1 MITECDVFIIG
12 GGINGTGI
20 ARDASGRGQKVVL
33 VEKNDLAGATS
44 SASTKLIHGGLRYLE
59 HYEFGLVRES
69 LQERERLWSI
79 APHLISAMRF
89 VLPHHSELRP
99 AWLVRLGLFLY
110 DHIGGRKRLPATQTL
125 SMASHSTGEILQ
137 TRFKKA
143 FEYSDCWV
151 DDARLVVANAM
162 SASELGAKILTRT
175 EFKEASRV
183 NGCWLI
189 KTRDENGVDQSFE
202 AKAIVNA
209 AGAWVKPILA
219 SCNSVK
225 VSKSTT
231 LLVKGSH
238 IVVPKLYD
246 HGYSYTFQ
254 SGDGRVIFVI
264 PYEDDFTLIGTT
276 DQPYEEDLSEVSIS
290 DEEATYLC
298 QQVSGYLKKPLRPED
313 VVWSYSG
320 VRPLYNDGS
329 GKTAE
334 ATRDYV
340 LEVDALDNKAPI
352 LTIFGGKITTYRRLA
367 EDVLKKLEP
376 HLDYSRG
383 AWTATEALAG
393 GNISNDSPAT
403 IDPADAMQRFA
414 KNLITAYPGLQASM
428 LKRLALSYGNRVH
441 TLLSGVSTSDDL
453 GLHFGADLYE
463 REVQYLMKQEWAKSG
478 DDILWRRSKLGLR
491 LTPQQRGSVSQ
502 YVRNELGY

>member
-1 MITECDVFIIG
+1 MSTECDLFVIG

-20 ARDASGRGQKVVL
+20 ARDASGRGQTVVL

-69 LQERERLWSI
+69 LLERERLWAI

-89 VLPHHSELRP
+89 ILPHHRELRP

-110 DHIGGRKRLPATQTL
+110 DHIGGRKRLPASKTL
-125 SMASHSTGEILQ
+125 SLAEHPMGQLLKPQ
-137 TRFKKA
+137 FKKG

-151 DDARLVVANAM
+151 DDARLVVANAQ
-162 SASELGAKILTRT
+162 SAAELGAEILTRT
-175 EFKEASRV
+175 EFVSADRHGDFWE
-183 NGCWLI
+183 I
-189 KTRDENGVDQSFE
+189 KTCDQSGNDGHYR

-219 SCNSVK
+219 SCTSV
-225 VSKSTT
+225 VNSKSTT

-238 IVVPKLYD
+238 IIVPKLYE
-246 HGYSYTFQ
+246 HHYSYTFQ

-264 PYEDDFTLIGTT
+264 PYENEFTLIGTT
-276 DQPYEEDLSEVSIS
+276 DQPYDADLTDVNITEEE
-290 DEEATYLC
+290 TQYLC
-298 QQVSGYLKKPLRPED
+298 EQVSDYLKTPVKPGE

-340 LEVDALDNKAPI
+340 LETDTSGDDAPI

-376 HLDYSRG
+376 HLKYTRG
-383 AWTATEALAG
+383 SWTAKEALTG
-393 GNISNDSPAT
+393 GHISNGPLDA
-403 IDPADAMQRFA
+403 IDPADVMRRFTDG
-414 KNLITAYPGLQASM
+414 LIAVYPELPSS
-428 LKRLALSYGNRVH
+428 LLRRLALSYGKRVH
-441 TLLSGVSTSDDL
+441 TLLSGAKTVRSL
-453 GLHFGADLYE
+453 GAHFGADLYE
-463 REVQYLMKQEWAKSG
+463 QEIKYLIEHEWARSG
-478 DDILWRRSKLGLR
+478 EDILWRRSKLGLR
-491 LTPQQRGSVSQ
+491 LTGPEREAVSQ
-502 YVRNELGY
+502 YVRNEVGA